1 MNFNTALYTDL
12 YQLAMGQAYYLK
24 GKHRTQATFDYFYR
38 KAPFEGGFV
47 LFCGLEY
54 ALEWLENVS
63 FSEEDLQYLSDQG
76 FDKGFVEYLAGF
88 KFTGTVKSVA
98 EGDVVFPFAPILTV
112 TGPVVECQ
120 IAETFLLNCLNFQS
134 LIATKASRIRYIAG
148 EDKILAEFGLRRA
161 QGYAGLQASRA
172 AFVGGFDATSNVLA
186 GKTFR
191 VPITGTMAHA
201 YIQSYD
207 DELTA
212 FRDFAETHPYNC
224 VLLVDTYNTLKS
236 GIPNA
241 ITVAKEMEKTGK
253 KLIGIRLDS
262 GDLAYL
268 SKAARKMLDDAGLSY
283 VKIAASNQLDEHV
296 IRSLREQRA
305 AIDIFGV
312 GTNLVVGHE
321 NAALDGVYKLCS
333 FEDKPRIKISENLKK
348 MNFPGE
354 KQVYRYFNDDGQ
366 FVADAITF
374 ETLEAP
380 GSMAHP
386 FEPHKRMPL
395 RPASARPMLKAVMKD
410 GKRLFPE
417 RSVRDIAMAAG
428 ENLRQLPDEHKRFD
442 FPHVYKVGLSREME
456 QLRDRLKEEKLKE
469 SES

>member
-1 MNFNTALYTDL
+1 MDFNTALYTDL
-12 YQLAMGQAYYLK
+12 YQLAMGQAYFLK
-24 GKHRTQATFDYFYR
+24 GKHETEATFDYFYR
-38 KAPFEGGFV
+38 KTPFNSGYV
-47 LFCGLEY
+47 LFCGLEE
-54 ALEWLENVS
+54 ALDWLEKVS
-63 FSEEDLQYLSDQG
+63 FSREDLDYLSEQG
-76 FDKGFVEYLAGF
+76 FDSGFIEYLADF

-98 EGDVVFPFAPILTV
+98 EGEIVFPFAPIITV

-120 IAETFLLNCLNFQS
+120 IVETYLLNCLNFQS
-134 LIATKASRIRYIAG
+134 LIATKASRIRYISG
-148 EDKILAEFGLRRA
+148 EDKALAEFGLRRA

-172 AFVGGFDATSNVLA
+172 SFIGGFDTTSNVLA
-186 GKTFR
+186 GKTFQI
-191 VPITGTMAHA
+191 PITGTMAHA

-212 FRDFAETHPYNC
+212 FRDFAETHPDNC
-224 VLLVDTYNTLKS
+224 VLLVDTYNTLNS

-241 ITVAKEMEKTGK
+241 ITVAREMEKKGK

-296 IRSLREQRA
+296 IRSLKEQRA

-333 FEDKPRIKISENLKK
+333 FEDKPRIKISENLRK
-348 MNFPGE
+348 MNFPGQ
-354 KQVYRYFNDDGQ
+354 KQVYRYFNGNGKCI
-366 FVADAITF
+366 ADAITL
-374 ETLEAP
+374 EGLEAP
-380 GSMAHP
+380 DGMAHP

-395 RPASARPMLKAVMKD
+395 NPALAEPLLQEVMRE
-410 GKRLFPE
+410 GKRLFPV
-417 RSVRDIAMAAG
+417 RSVRDIAAAAVK
-428 ENLRQLPDEHKRFD
+428 NLGRLPEEHKRFD
-442 FPHVYKVGLSREME
+442 FPHVYKVGLSSEIE
-456 QLRDRLKEEKLKE
+456 QMRNHLKSEKLGE
-469 SES
+469 SGT

>member
-38 KAPFEGGFV
+38 KAPFEGGYV
-47 LFCGLEY
+47 LFCGLED

-172 AFVGGFDATSNVLA
+172 AFVGGFDTTSNVLA
-186 GKTFR
+186 GKTFQ

-212 FRDFAETHPYNC
+212 FRDFAETHPDNC

-253 KLIGIRLDS
+253 RLIGIRLDS

-417 RSVRDIAMAAG
+417 RSVSDIAMAAG

-442 FPHVYKVGLSREME
+442 FPHVYKVGLSRGME